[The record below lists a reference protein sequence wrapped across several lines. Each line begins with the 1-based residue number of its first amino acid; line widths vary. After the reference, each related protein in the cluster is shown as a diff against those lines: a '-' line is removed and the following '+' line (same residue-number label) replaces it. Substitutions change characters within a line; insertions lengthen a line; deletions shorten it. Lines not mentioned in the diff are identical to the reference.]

1 MSAYICSDRHI
12 ATIAVTYG
20 NLTGMDRQEVQKLA
34 DQLKRWNIRSVNYRY
49 NERTRFAPCCLDD
62 VAKLG
67 STDMVALCDCL
78 EYQSCERQ
86 DWKTDCA
93 KAYERLTAIKA
104 QFKDLVACSPVP
116 LRESQVWS
124 I

>member
-1 MSAYICSDRHI
+1 MSAYICSDKHI

-20 NLTGMDRQEVQKLA
+20 NLTGMPKDEVQKLA
-34 DQLKRWNIRSVNYRY
+34 DQLKRWNTRSVNHRY
-49 NERTRFAPCCLDD
+49 NERTRMAPCSLAE
-62 VAKLG
+62 VAQLG
-67 STDMVALCDCL
+67 STDMVALCECL

-86 DWKTDCA
+86 DWKTDCG

-104 QFKDLVACSPVP
+104 QFKALVACSPVP
-116 LRESQVWS
+116 LRESTVWS

>member
-20 NLTGMDRQEVQKLA
+20 NLTGMDRQEIQKLA

-49 NERTRFAPCCLDD
+49 NERTRMAPCSLAE
-62 VAKLG
+62 VAQLG
-67 STDMVALCDCL
+67 LTDMVELCRCL

-86 DWKTDCA
+86 DWETDCN
-93 KAYERLTAIKA
+93 KAYDRLTAIKA
-104 QFKDLVACSPVP
+104 QFQALIACSPTP
-116 LRESQVWS
+116 LVKSNVWS

>member
-1 MSAYICSDRHI
+1 MSAYICSDKHI

-20 NLTGMDRQEVQKLA
+20 NLTGMPKEEVQQLA

-49 NERTRFAPCCLDD
+49 NERTRMAPCGLVD

-67 STDMVALCDCL
+67 LTDMVALCDCL

-86 DWKTDCA
+86 DWKTECNR
-93 KAYERLTAIKA
+93 AYDRLTAIKA
-104 QFKDLVACSPVP
+104 QFKALVACSPVP
-116 LRESQVWS
+116 LRESSVWS